1 MRDFQHE
8 ALCHDPVHG
17 YIPFTTGGDVAARGP
32 DSAHHGAMV
41 EVTERQLID
50 HPWLQRLRQ
59 IHQLQT
65 AFWVFPT
72 AEHSRFQHVLG
83 AMHLASRAV
92 ATLYDSLREVCPD
105 VPSQAYVEALMRMA
119 ALLHDVGHGPFG
131 HFLDEHLLRH
141 YDLTHETLGS
151 EIIRRELA
159 PLLRGIRRT
168 PNGTLAAAETLD
180 PEQICQ
186 LIVRPTAGDDL
197 PRWLRFLRSLFSGLY
212 TVDNMDFVL
221 RDAYMSGYA
230 AHAFDLDRL
239 LRYSFFSASGLT
251 IHARGLPALVRF
263 LSVRAELFRVLY
275 FHRTVR
281 SIDLTLADLF
291 ADSREYLFAGNPRER
306 LEEYRRFTDYSLLVD
321 VARWPLSNDPRQRE
335 LGDRWQALLNRQLR
349 WKLAAERTVFF
360 DPARPETGSIFSRPD
375 FFEQALRAQ
384 LPAALRE
391 LPLRVDVPRHM
402 HRPGTRG
409 PTAGQNFVYDPAR
422 DEVRPLDDSELV
434 RQMPLGYRICRVYAE
449 TAEHR
454 APLAAA
460 LDALAGSGVID
471 DRTNM

>member
-17 YIPFTTGGDVAARGP
+17 YIPFTTTGEESTA
-32 DSAHHGAMV
+32 
-41 EVTERQLID
+41 EVTERQIID

-72 AEHSRFQHVLG
+72 AEHTRFQHVLG

-92 ATLYDSLREVCPD
+92 AALYDSLREVCPD
-105 VPSQAYVEALMRMA
+105 VPSQGYVEALMRMA

-141 YDLTHETLGS
+141 YDLTHETLGC
-151 EIIRRELA
+151 EVIRRELA
-159 PLLRGIRRT
+159 PLLRGIRRS
-168 PNGTLAAAETLD
+168 PNGKLADHEQLD
-180 PEQICQ
+180 PEQITL
-186 LIVRPTAGDDL
+186 LIVRPTAGDQI
-197 PRWLRFLRSLFSGLY
+197 PRWLRLLRSLFSGLY

-239 LRYSFFSASGLT
+239 LRYSYFSEAGLT

-281 SIDLTLADLF
+281 AIDLTLADLF
-291 ADSREYLFAGNPRER
+291 VDSRDLLFDGNPREQ
-306 LEEYRRFTDYSLLVD
+306 LDAYRRFTDYSLLVD
-321 VARWPLSNDPRQRE
+321 VARWPLSDDPRRRE
-335 LGDRWQALLNRQLR
+335 LGERWQALLNRQVT

-360 DPARPETGSIFSRPD
+360 DPGRSETGSIFSRPE
-375 FFEQALRAQ
+375 FFEQALREQ
-384 LPAALRE
+384 LPAAIRE
-391 LPLRVDVPRHM
+391 MPLRVDVPRHM

-409 PTAGQNFVYDPAR
+409 AAAGQNFVFDPAR
-422 DEVRPLDDSELV
+422 GDVRPLDDSELV
-434 RQMPLGYRICRVYAE
+434 RQLPLGYRICRVYAQSH
-449 TAEHR
+449 EHR
-454 APLAAA
+454 NALAAA
-460 LDALAGSGVID
+460 LDLLVGSGILD